1 MSAPRHIGSA
11 APFSSAA
18 IEYTRK
24 GWNVVPLPP
33 HKKKSPP
40 DDVTGRLGRFTTE
53 DDLAEWMDPKAFSE
67 VPWHKGNIA
76 IRAGNVVTVDNIDYE
91 IIGIDVDAYDGKH
104 GAEHLL
110 QLEKKYGP
118 LPSTWTSSARDDGV
132 SGIRWFLSPIGYE
145 YMGKPRLANGKASDS
160 IEIVQRV
167 HRYGLVFPSW
177 HPDTKGQ
184 YWWYDRGVKPDG
196 TNTSSRIPYAKELA
210 ILPDSWWKFLTR
222 NGTEATGDQPIDMDM
237 PTKALYLWADKRL
250 AAKRDH
256 SCRQMRM
263 ALARQRKSIEEST
276 DHHDPLVRF
285 HWQVYHLGAE
295 GHSHWKQCLALL
307 EKDWLAKVS
316 SDNARSLSE
325 ARSEI
330 ARSREGTLRK
340 IKGTYDEF
348 RKQGL
353 QFIERFCTCK
363 SDGPPPLIPVST
375 ASDIPPSEHWERN
388 EDGNAEHFL
397 ELFKSNV
404 KYVPNHADGVGRW
417 LVFLEDENR
426 WVVDSKETIVR
437 NMFRQV
443 KIRQQSDAARL
454 LRDANLAVQAA
465 GGKQAA
471 TAAQNAAVVDAGKW
485 VVWAN
490 ESGNKARVINSLIQA
505 TTFPGVSMLFEELD
519 ADNMILP
526 CANGILK
533 FHTREERLA
542 GASAFEW
549 IHDPD
554 AIKAMMV
561 TQNTGVEYIPFSQQR
576 KHSDLTVRQNFTK
589 FSRYM
594 NKFLKQHMDHESW
607 TYTLKLLGMSILGV
621 NVKKAIFLV
630 GERDTGKSTFQ
641 NMMSSAL
648 GELAIWREPRI
659 FEDSNFKSSLAEALS
674 RRVAMVG
681 ELGERHMDASL
692 FKRITGGDEVSCQL
706 KNINKPVT
714 LRARCTIIS
723 GCNSAPDVPHVDDAT
738 KERFVVIPFKHQVTR
753 AEKDPNAQ
761 DDLMLHCKVPLLAM
775 LVDYC
780 QEAIMSG
787 VNEIPAGLQLET
799 NAFVSG
805 LSDTGDFIADC
816 LVRLPDSEWEKYA
829 RKDIGLDMANPK
841 PKWPNDLTVG
851 DRKLYAE
858 YKAYCQRNGM
868 EPLPKNKLTRRLKGD
883 GLVQDGSFNAE
894 KERRWIGVVFAKGV
908 ARVDRA
914 EDNV

>member
-11 APFSSAA
+11 APFTSAA

-40 DDVTGRLGRFTTE
+40 DDVTGRMGRFTTE
-53 DDLAEWMDPKAFSE
+53 YDLQDWMNDPEWS
-67 VPWHKGNIA
+67 KGNIA
-76 IRAGNVVTVDNIDYE
+76 IRAGNVVTVDNTDYE

-104 GAEHLL
+104 GAEHLA
-110 QLEKKYGP
+110 QLEKSYGP
-118 LPSTWTSSARDDGV
+118 LPSTWTSSARDDSI

-196 TNTSSRIPYAKELA
+196 TNTSERIPYAKELA
-210 ILPDSWWKFLTR
+210 VLPDSWWKFLTR

-237 PTKALYLWADKRL
+237 PTKALYLWADKRF
-250 AAKRDH
+250 ASKRDH

-295 GHSHWKQCLALL
+295 GHSHWKECVGLL

-316 SDNARSLSE
+316 QDNARGLTE
-325 ARSEI
+325 AKSEI

-348 RKQGL
+348 RKQGV

-363 SDGPPPLIPVST
+363 SDGPPPLIPVNT

-443 KIRQQSDAARL
+443 KIRQQTDAARM

-465 GGKQAA
+465 GGLTAA
-471 TAAQNAAVVDAGKW
+471 TAQQKADLSNAKAW
-485 VVWAN
+485 VTWAN

-505 TTFPGVSMLFEELD
+505 TTFPGVSMLYEELD

-526 CANGILK
+526 CANGILR
-533 FHTREERLA
+533 FHTKEERLA
-542 GASAFEW
+542 GKAAFEW
-549 IHDPD
+549 IHDPE
-554 AIKAMMV
+554 AIKTMMV
-561 TQNTGVEYIPFSQQR
+561 TQNTMVPYIPFKDQR
-576 KHSDLTVRQNFTK
+576 RHKDPAISGNFKK
-589 FSRYM
+589 FSDYM
-594 NKFLKQHMDHESW
+594 DMFLKRHMDAESW
-607 TYTLKLLGMSILGV
+607 KYTLKLLGLSILGV
-621 NVKKAIFLV
+621 NIKKAVFLV
-630 GERDTGKSTFQ
+630 GIRDTGKSTFQ
-641 NMMSSAL
+641 NMMASAL

-659 FEDSNFKSSLAEALS
+659 FEDSNFKGSLAEALS

-723 GCNSAPDVPHVDDAT
+723 GCNSAPDVPNVDDAT

-775 LVDYC
+775 LVEYC
-780 QEAIMSG
+780 SVAVMEGI
-787 VNEIPAGLQLET
+787 NEIPDGLQLET
-799 NAFVSG
+799 NAFVST
-805 LSDTGDFIADC
+805 LSEMSDFLTDC
-816 LVRLPDSEWEKYA
+816 LIIVPQSETSKYG
-829 RKDIGLDMANPK
+829 RKDEPLDLKNPK
-841 PKWPNDLTVG
+841 PRMPDDLCLGSRT
-851 DRKLYAE
+851 LYAA
-858 YKAYCQRNGM
+858 YTTYCQRNGVDKLSM
-868 EPLPKNKLTRRLKGD
+868 PALTRRLKGQ
-883 GLVQDGSFNAE
+883 GLVQDGSKNKQNE
-894 KERRWIGVVFAKGV
+894 MRWLGLTLTKGMQ
-908 ARVDRA
+908 RVQQGDLT
-914 EDNV
+914 